1 MQYSDQA
8 IEALLMLKA
17 TYGLPYRQTIGFAQ
31 SILSLLDTDVRV
43 TDYPLLC
50 KRSQDF
56 EVALSTSHTDELKHI
71 IIDST
76 GLKIHGEGEW
86 KVRQYGYSKRRPG
99 RKLHL
104 IVDESTQELQAV
116 VLTEAGIQSRNILD
130 HPGT

>member
-17 TYGLPYRQTIGFAQ
+17 AYGLPYRQTIGFAQ

-56 EVALSTSHTDELKHI
+56 EVALSTSHADEPKHI

-76 GLKIHGEGEW
+76 GLKIHGEG
-86 KVRQYGYSKRRPG
+86 GM
-99 RKLHL
+99 
-104 IVDESTQELQAV
+104 ESAPAWVQ
-116 VLTEAGIQSRNILD
+116 
-130 HPGT
+130 